1 MFIKLRQGKEIHK
14 RKQEGMKEKDLPSD
28 MPSAWFLMYRVK
40 HGGHETTL
48 LVFPIFRL
56 TFGNLVKL

>member
-1 MFIKLRQGKEIHK
+1 MFIVNLDWSGEEKFMRGNK
-14 RKQEGMKEKDLPSD
+14 KEKDLPSD